1 MEATKERVLAQSHI
15 RRKKTESPIS
25 AAASTAPKG
34 LSATGRI
41 RNSDPRTEKKN
52 HLHFR
57 QANEVWSV
65 KKREA
70 GKPAS
75 LDEKFRHLM
84 PWASPND

>member
-1 MEATKERVLAQSHI
+1 MEATKERVLAQSLI
-15 RRKKTESPIS
+15 KRKKTVSSIS

-34 LSATGRI
+34 LSAMGRT
-41 RNSDPRTEKKN
+41 RNSDPRTEKRT

-57 QANEVWSV
+57 QANEVSSV
-65 KKREA
+65 KKKEA

-84 PWASPND
+84 PWAHPNA